1 MLQQDITAA
10 NALIAT
16 QRVEDGIAMPLI
28 IQVTPIAAPVM
39 RLMRLQITTVDNAR
53 NAIPPVAGLGG
64 ALTIVDRMTV
74 YHVILVMRRLD
85 ITRNNVRTATILIRS
100 GVMQTSIMQ
109 AILIAYLVILVMH
122 LQIIIRTSVP
132 LAMIQAAVGRS
143 LISTTAD

>member
-10 NALIAT
+10 NVLIAT
-16 QRVEDGIAMPLI
+16 QRVEDGIAIPLI

-53 NAIPPVAGLGG
+53 NAIPPVAGFGV

-74 YHVILVMRRLD
+74 CHVIPMMRRLD
-85 ITRNNVRTATILIRS
+85 ITRANVRTATILIRS

-122 LQIIIRTSVP
+122 LQIIIKASAL
-132 LAMIQAAVGRS
+132 LAMIQAAVGRI